1 MVNQIIV
8 EEKGKNENKTCYAS
22 CDTQLYSLLI
32 TNANYPT
39 KSTFKYTKEFC
50 FIVKKLL
57 KSMDNR
63 RKVLSKYQPR
73 LVALLDTLKVST

>member
-1 MVNQIIV
+1 MINKIRL
-8 EEKGKNENKTCYAS
+8 EENGKVENKTCYAA
-22 CDTQLYSLLI
+22 CDTQLYSNSI

-57 KSMDNR
+57 DSLENR
-63 RKVLSKYQPR
+63 RKVLIKYQPK
-73 LVALLDTLKVST
+73 LIDLLDILKVS